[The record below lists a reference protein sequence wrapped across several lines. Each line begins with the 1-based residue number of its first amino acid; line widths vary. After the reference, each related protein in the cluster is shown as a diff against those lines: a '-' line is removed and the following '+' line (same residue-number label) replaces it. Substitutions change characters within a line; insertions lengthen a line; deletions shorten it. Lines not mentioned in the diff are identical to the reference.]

1 LLLSKR
7 IVYIMNNDVFKII
20 EVVGTSPDSMED
32 AIQAAIN
39 RAARSEHQL
48 KWFEVVHTR
57 GTIENGAPAKYQ
69 VTVKIGVKLQ
79 DND

>member
-1 LLLSKR
+1 
-7 IVYIMNNDVFKII
+7 MNNEIFKII

-39 RAARSEHQL
+39 RAARNEHQL
-48 KWFEVVHTR
+48 KWFEVVQTR
-57 GTIENGAPAKYQ
+57 GTIANGAPEKYQ
-69 VTVKIGVKLQ
+69 VTLKIGVKLQ

>member
-1 LLLSKR
+1 
-7 IVYIMNNDVFKII
+7 MNNDIFKIT
-20 EVVGTSPDSMED
+20 EVVGTSPDSIED

-48 KWFEVVHTR
+48 KWFEVVQTR
-57 GTIENGAPAKYQ
+57 GIIENGAPAKYQ
-69 VTVKIGVKLQ
+69 VTLKIGIKLQ